1 MQGSDGEDWSV
12 RDLMGE
18 GRSFAG
24 SCEHDVALMGY
35 VAAMFVFVRS
45 VFASREDVAHVSTS
59 RFFADKPR
67 VQRARSPMAKTGRFE
82 T

>member
-1 MQGSDGEDWSV
+1 
-12 RDLMGE
+12 MGE
-18 GRSFAG
+18 GRSFTG
-24 SCEHDVALMGY
+24 SCERDVALTGY

-45 VFASREDVAHVSTS
+45 VFSSREDVAHVRTS

-67 VQRARSPMAKTGRFE
+67 VQRARLLMAKTGRFE